1 MAGACVVSSRDSKTR
16 IAGEQNVSGRECV
29 MKLERLFSLHSQGLD
44 PALKILLIIVGSLG
58 NYQRI
63 LSRSIVRSHRSY

>member
-16 IAGEQNVSGRECV
+16 IAGEQNVRGRECV

-44 PALKILLIIVGSLG
+44 PALKILLIRFI
-58 NYQRI
+58 RE
-63 LSRSIVRSHRSY
+63 LSKDFKQEHS